1 MLQFE
6 HPIII
11 LAAAMILSL
20 LLALFIYHKDSRFKS
35 ASRSIKYLLVAMRF
49 ISISIII
56 LLLFKPKWLNEIK
69 QVEKPILVLLQDASS
84 SILNHADSNYY
95 QNEFIALIDENN
107 KKLEQE
113 FDVYTYNFSDSIKE
127 GVDAK
132 YNGKSTDISK
142 AFKNIN
148 DRFHNRNLAGIIL
161 SSDGNYN
168 QGANPYYQISELKAP
183 IYTLAIGDTALQ
195 RDLSITLVRHNE
207 IAYFQ
212 NEFPVEF
219 EVLSN
224 FNSDTEHRILIS
236 HKGKTVYEEFVKLA
250 TQTPVSKQIFIEAAN
265 EGIQYYDISISS
277 FDGEKNTK
285 NNTHRIAIEV
295 LNNLQNILIL
305 SSTPHPDIAALKSAL
320 EEGENYQVTTNLFH
334 QFKEEIEAFNL
345 VILHQIPDYSKRNK
359 DLLNR
364 VLESE
369 TSVLFIGGKE
379 SNWAKF
385 NSIQNIVEIKSKN
398 SMQEVFPRLNDN
410 FSPFKLSTSCK
421 DFIQTAPPL
430 LAPFGEVI
438 NKDIDHTL
446 FKQNIEGI
454 NTNKDL
460 LFFAEKEEKQIAV
473 LLAEGL
479 WKWKLFDYQKN
490 EAHANFNEWIQSLI
504 QYLTLN
510 KDKRKLRLQYP
521 KIISQG
527 NSFHLNAQLYNDNYQ
542 LIDDAELSLYLK
554 NEKKTEYHYTLN
566 SGETTYNTSIH
577 NLNEGTYQFKVV
589 SKFKDEQTE
598 QTGTFAVLDSQLE
611 QQKLEADWTTLKKIS
626 DNTQGFLIQKE
637 DFNNYSEIISNN
649 VEAQSQVY
657 FSKQLSDLIQQKS
670 IFLLLLL
677 SLILEWAIRKRLG
690 TH

>member
-6 HPIII
+6 HPIIV
-11 LAAAMILSL
+11 LAAVMILSL

-35 ASRSIKYLLVAMRF
+35 ASKATKYLLIALRF

-69 QVEKPILVLLQDASS
+69 QVEKPILVFLQDASS
-84 SILNHADSNYY
+84 SILNHTDSNYY
-95 QNEFIALIDENN
+95 QNEFIALIDKNN
-107 KKLEQE
+107 KQLEQD
-113 FDVYTYNFSDSIKE
+113 FDVYNYSFSDSIKE
-127 GVDAK
+127 GIDSK
-132 YNGKSTDISK
+132 YTGKSTDIST
-142 AFKNIN
+142 AFKNIS

-168 QGANPYYQISELKAP
+168 QGTNPYYQVTELKAP
-183 IYTLAIGDTALQ
+183 VYTLAIGDTAIQ
-195 RDLSITLVRHNE
+195 RDLSIESVRHNE

-212 NEFPVEF
+212 NEFPLEF

-224 FNSDTEHRILIS
+224 FTSNTENRILIT
-236 HKGKTVYEEFVKLA
+236 HKGKIVYEEFVKLA

-285 NNTHRIAIEV
+285 NNAHRIAIEV
-295 LNNLQNILIL
+295 LKNLQNILIL
-305 SSTPHPDIAALKSAL
+305 SSAPNPDIAALKSAL
-320 EEGENYQVTTNLFH
+320 EEGKNYQVKSSLLH
-334 QFKEEIEAFNL
+334 EFKEEIESFNL
-345 VILHQIPDYSKRNK
+345 IILHQIPDNTKRNE

-364 VLESE
+364 ILESE
-369 TSVLFIGGKE
+369 ASVFFISGKGTK
-379 SNWAKF
+379 WTQF
-385 NSIQNIVEIKSKN
+385 NQIQNLVEVKTKN
-398 SMQEVFPRLNDN
+398 SMQEVFPIINDN
-410 FSPFKLSTSCK
+410 FSPFKLSQACK
-421 DFIQTAPPL
+421 DFIQAVPPL
-430 LAPFGEVI
+430 QAPFGELI
-438 NKDIDHTL
+438 NKNIDHTL

-454 NTNKDL
+454 NSNREL
-460 LFFAEKEEKQIAV
+460 LFFAEEDEKQIAV

-490 EAHANFNEWIQSLI
+490 ETHANFNEWIQSLS

-510 KDKRKLRLQYP
+510 KDKRKLRIQYP

-527 NSFHLNAQLYNDNYQ
+527 NSFQLNAQLYNENYQ
-542 LIDDAELSLYLK
+542 LIDNAELSLYLK
-554 NEKKTEYHYTLN
+554 DEKKIEYLYTLN
-566 SGETTYNTSIH
+566 SSGTSYNTSID

-626 DNTQGFLIQKE
+626 DNTQGILIQKE
-637 DFNNYSEIISNN
+637 DFNNYAEIVSNN
-649 VEAQSQVY
+649 VKAESQVY
-657 FSKQLSDLIQQKS
+657 FSKELSDLIQQKS

-677 SLILEWAIRKRLG
+677 SLILEWTIRKRLG

>member
-11 LAAAMILSL
+11 LAAAMILSF

-35 ASRSIKYLLVAMRF
+35 TSRSIKYILIALRF

-69 QVEKPILVLLQDASS
+69 QVEKPILVFLQDASS
-84 SILNHADSNYY
+84 SILNHTDSNYY

-107 KKLEQE
+107 KQLEQE
-113 FDVYTYNFSDSIKE
+113 FDVYIYNFSDSIKE

-132 YNGKSTDISK
+132 YTGKSTDIAK

-148 DRFHNRNLAGIIL
+148 NRFHNRNLAGIIL
-161 SSDGNYN
+161 SSDGDYN
-168 QGANPYYQISELKAP
+168 QGTNPYYQITELKAP
-183 IYTLAIGDTALQ
+183 VFTLAIGDTAIQ
-195 RDLSITLVRHNE
+195 RDLSIESVRHNE

-224 FNSDTEHRILIS
+224 FNSDTEHRILIT
-236 HKGKTVYEEFVKLA
+236 HKGKTVYEELVKLA
-250 TQTPVSKQIFIEAAN
+250 TQTPVSKQIFIEATD

-277 FDGEKNTK
+277 FEEEKNTK

-305 SSTPHPDIAALKSAL
+305 SSAPHPDIAALKSAL
-320 EEGENYQVTTNLFH
+320 EEGKNYQVTSSLLH
-334 QFKEEIEAFNL
+334 KFKEEIEAFNL
-345 VILHQIPDYSKRNK
+345 IILHQIPDYTKRNE
-359 DLLNR
+359 DLLSR
-364 VLESE
+364 ILESE
-369 TSVLFIGGKE
+369 SSVFLIGGKGTK
-379 SNWAKF
+379 WTQF
-385 NSIQNIVEIKSKN
+385 NQIQNLVEVKTKN
-398 SMQEVFPRLNDN
+398 SMQEIFPIINDS
-410 FSPFKLSTSCK
+410 FSPFKLSQACK
-421 DFIQTAPPL
+421 DFIQAAPPL
-430 LAPFGEVI
+430 QAPFGELI
-438 NKDIDHTL
+438 NKEIEHTL
-446 FKQNIEGI
+446 FKQKIESI
-454 NTNKDL
+454 NTNKEL
-460 LFFAEKEEKQIAV
+460 LFFAEEDEKQIAV

-479 WKWKLFDYQKN
+479 WKWKLFDYKKN
-490 EAHANFNEWIQSLI
+490 ETHANFNEWIQSLS

-521 KIISQG
+521 KIVNQG
-527 NSFHLNAQLYNDNYQ
+527 NSFRLDAQLYNDNYQ
-542 LIDDAELSLYLK
+542 LIDAAELSLYLTD
-554 NEKKTEYHYTLN
+554 EKKTEYLYTLN
-566 SGETTYNTSIH
+566 SGGTTYNASID
-577 NLNEGTYQFKVV
+577 NLNEGTYQFTVV
-589 SKFKDEQTE
+589 SKFKDELTE

-611 QQKLEADWTTLKKIS
+611 QQKLEADWVTLKKIS
-626 DNTQGFLIQKE
+626 DNTQGLLIQKE
-637 DFNNYSEIISNN
+637 DFDNYAEIISNN
-649 VEAQSQVY
+649 VKAQSQVY
-657 FSKQLSDLIQQKS
+657 FSKQLSDLIKQKS

>member
-6 HPIII
+6 HPIISI
-11 LAAAMILSL
+11 AAAMILSL

-35 ASRSIKYLLVAMRF
+35 ASRSIKYLLVALRF
-49 ISISIII
+49 ISISIIT

-69 QVEKPILVLLQDASS
+69 QVEKPILVFLQDAST
-84 SILNHADSNYY
+84 SILNHTDSTYY
-95 QNEFIALIDENN
+95 KNEFIALIDKNN
-107 KKLEQE
+107 KQLEQE
-113 FDVYTYNFSDSIKE
+113 FDVYSYNFSDSIKE
-127 GVDAK
+127 GIDSK
-132 YNGKSTDISK
+132 YTGKSTDISK
-142 AFKNIN
+142 AFKNIS

-161 SSDGNYN
+161 ASDGNYN
-168 QGANPYYQISELKAP
+168 QGINPYYQVSELKAP
-183 IYTLAIGDTALQ
+183 VYTLAIGDSSIQ
-195 RDLSITLVRHNE
+195 RDLSVESVRHNE

-224 FNSDTEHRILIS
+224 FNSDTK
-236 HKGKTVYEEFVKLA
+236 HKIHITSQSKTVYEEFISLDS
-250 TQTPVSKQIFIEAAN
+250 QSPLSKQIFIEATE

-277 FDGEKNTK
+277 FHGEKNTK

-305 SSTPHPDIAALKSAL
+305 SSAPHPDIAALKSAL
-320 EEGENYQVTTNLFH
+320 EEGKNYQVTSRLLH

-345 VILHQIPDYSKRNK
+345 IILHQIPDYTKRNE

-364 VLESE
+364 VLECE
-369 TSVLFIGGKE
+369 ASVFFIGGKGTKW
-379 SNWAKF
+379 SQF
-385 NSIQNIVEIKSKN
+385 NQNQNLVEVKTKN
-398 SMQEVFPRLNDN
+398 SMQEVFPIINDN
-410 FSPFKLSTSCK
+410 FSPFKLSVACK
-421 DFIQTAPPL
+421 EFIQAAPPL
-430 LAPFGEVI
+430 QAPFGEVI

-454 NTNKDL
+454 STNKEL

-479 WKWKLFDYQKN
+479 WKWKLFDYLKN
-490 EAHANFNEWIQSLI
+490 ETHANFNEWIQSLS

-510 KDKRKLRLQYP
+510 KDKRKLRLQYS
-521 KIISQG
+521 KIVNQG
-527 NSFHLNAQLYNDNYQ
+527 NSFQLNAQLYNDNYQ
-542 LIDDAELSLYLK
+542 LIDNAELSLYLID
-554 NEKKTEYHYTLN
+554 EKKTEYLYTLN
-566 SGETTYNTSIH
+566 SNGTTYNTSIV
-577 NLNEGTYQFKVV
+577 NLNEGTYQFKIV

-611 QQKLEADWTTLKKIS
+611 QQKLEADWATLKKIS
-626 DNTQGFLIQKE
+626 DNTQGILIQKE
-637 DFNNYSEIISNN
+637 DFNNYAETISNN
-649 VEAQSQVY
+649 VKAQSQVY

>member
-6 HPIII
+6 HPIILI
-11 LAAAMILSL
+11 AAALILSL

-35 ASRSIKYLLVAMRF
+35 ASRSIKYLLVALRF

-69 QVEKPILVLLQDASS
+69 QVEKPILVFLQDASS
-84 SILNHADSNYY
+84 SILNHTDSNYY

-107 KKLEQE
+107 KQLEAE
-113 FDVYTYNFSDSIKE
+113 FDVYSYNFSDSIKE
-127 GVDAK
+127 GIDAK
-132 YNGKSTDISK
+132 YTGKSTDISK
-142 AFKNIN
+142 AFKNIS

-168 QGANPYYQISELKAP
+168 QGTNPYYQVTELEAP
-183 IYTLAIGDTALQ
+183 VYTLAIGDTAIQ
-195 RDLSITLVRHNE
+195 RDLSIESVRHNE

-212 NEFPVEF
+212 NEFPLEF

-224 FNSDTEHRILIS
+224 FNSDTEYRILIT

-285 NNTHRIAIEV
+285 NNAHRIAIEV

-305 SSTPHPDIAALKSAL
+305 SSAPHPDIAALKSAL
-320 EEGENYQVTTNLFH
+320 EEGKNYQVTSSLFH

-345 VILHQIPDYSKRNK
+345 VILHQIPDYTKRNQ
-359 DLLNR
+359 DLLTKI
-364 VLESE
+364 LENE
-369 TSVLFIGGKE
+369 TSVFFIGGTATKW
-379 SNWAKF
+379 SQF
-385 NSIQNIVEIKSKN
+385 NQIQNLVEVKTKN

-410 FSPFKLSTSCK
+410 FSPFKLSTACK
-421 DFIQTAPPL
+421 EYIQTVPPL

-446 FKQNIEGI
+446 FKQNIESI
-454 NTNKDL
+454 STNRDL

-490 EAHANFNEWIQSLI
+490 ETHANFNEWIQSLS

-527 NSFHLNAQLYNDNYQ
+527 NSFQLNAQLYNDNYQ
-542 LIDDAELSLYLK
+542 LIDNAELSLYLK
-554 NEKKTEYHYTLN
+554 DEKKTEYLYTLN
-566 SGETTYNTSIH
+566 SGGTTYNTSID

-626 DNTQGFLIQKE
+626 DNTQGVLIQKE
-637 DFNNYSEIISNN
+637 DFNNYAETISNN
-649 VEAQSQVY
+649 VKAQSQVY

-677 SLILEWAIRKRLG
+677 SLILEWTIRKRLG

>member
-20 LLALFIYHKDSRFKS
+20 LLALFIYYKDTRFKS
-35 ASRSIKYLLVAMRF
+35 ASIATKYLLVALRF

-69 QVEKPILVLLQDASS
+69 QVEKPILVFLQDASS
-84 SILNHADSNYY
+84 SILNHTDSNYY

-107 KKLEQE
+107 KQLEQE
-113 FDVYTYNFSDSIKE
+113 FDVYSYSFSDSIKE
-127 GVDAK
+127 DIDAK
-132 YNGKSTDISK
+132 YTGKSTDISK
-142 AFKNIN
+142 AFKNIS
-148 DRFHNRNLAGIIL
+148 DRYHNRNLAGIIL

-168 QGANPYYQISELKAP
+168 QGKNPYYQISELKAP
-183 IYTLAIGDTALQ
+183 VYTLAIGDTAIQ
-195 RDLSITLVRHNE
+195 RDLSIESVRHNE

-212 NEFPVEF
+212 NEFPLEF

-224 FNSDTEHRILIS
+224 FNTDTEYRILITN
-236 HKGKTVYEEFVKLA
+236 KGKTVYNEFVKLDA
-250 TQTPVSKQIFIEAAN
+250 QTPLSKQIFIEATE

-285 NNTHRIAIEV
+285 NNTRRIAIEV

-305 SSTPHPDIAALKSAL
+305 SSAPHPDIAALKSAL
-320 EEGENYQVTTNLFH
+320 EEGKNYQVTSSLFH
-334 QFKEEIEAFNL
+334 QFKGEIEAFNL
-345 VILHQIPDYSKRNK
+345 VILHQIPDYTKRNQ
-359 DLLNR
+359 DLLKQIIEN
-364 VLESE
+364 E
-369 TSVLFIGGKE
+369 TSVFFIGGTATKWSQFNQIQNLVE
-379 SNWAKF
+379 VKTK
-385 NSIQNIVEIKSKN
+385 NSI
-398 SMQEVFPRLNDN
+398 QEVFPRLNDN
-410 FSPFKLSTSCK
+410 FSPFKLSTACK
-421 DFIQTAPPL
+421 EFIQAAPPL
-430 LAPFGEVI
+430 QTPFGEVI
-438 NKDIDHTL
+438 NKDIEHTL

-454 NTNKDL
+454 STNKDL

-490 EAHANFNEWIQSLI
+490 ETHANFNEWIQSLS

-521 KIISQG
+521 KIVSQG
-527 NSFHLNAQLYNDNYQ
+527 NSFQLNAQLYNDNYQ

-554 NEKKTEYHYTLN
+554 DEKKTEHLYTLN
-566 SGETTYNTSIH
+566 SGGTTYNTSID
-577 NLNEGTYQFKVV
+577 NLNEGTYQFRVV

-626 DNTQGFLIQKE
+626 DNTQGLLIQKE
-637 DFNNYSEIISNN
+637 DFDNYAEIISNN

-677 SLILEWAIRKRLG
+677 SLTLEWAIRKRLG